1 MLKRL
6 AYLTTGAALLLLAAA
21 VFWCFNRL
29 NTLALTQQQ
38 TQRQITQWRDQ
49 PQPDSNY
56 RELEVAVKDITDRT
70 EALARQLDDATR
82 DQAERL
88 KSINEQLK
96 ELKGQIQ
103 TLSVSYQHLQHLQ
116 HLQQQ
121 TATRSRVKAKSPV
134 TTPLWA
140 AKAPFSL
147 ISSEFRAGR
156 QFAVI
161 APSGYHSL
169 SQLQLVASGD
179 SVQGWQLLQ
188 LDGDRAT
195 FRKGG
200 QRLTLNAG
208 G

>member
-6 AYLTTGAALLLLAAA
+6 AYLIIGSALLLLAAA
-21 VFWCFNRL
+21 VFWGFNRL
-29 NTLALTQQQ
+29 NALTLAQQQ

-49 PQPDSNY
+49 PKPDSDY
-56 RELEVAVKDITDRT
+56 RELKVAVKNITDST
-70 EALARQLDDATR
+70 EALARQLNDAASA
-82 DQAERL
+82 QAEQL
-88 KSINEQLK
+88 QPINEQIK
-96 ELKGQIQ
+96 ELERQVQ
-103 TLSVSYQHLQHLQ
+103 PLSASYQ

-121 TATRSRVKAKSPV
+121 TATRSRAKAKHPV
-134 TTPLWA
+134 SSPLWA

-161 APSGYHSL
+161 APSGYRSL
-169 SQLQLVASGD
+169 SQLQLVAPGD
-179 SVQGWQLLQ
+179 NVQGWQLLQ
-188 LDGDRAT
+188 LDGSHAT

-208 G
+208 E

>member
-6 AYLTTGAALLLLAAA
+6 AYPITGSVLILLTATML
-21 VFWCFNRL
+21 WCVNHL
-29 NTLALTQQQ
+29 NTLTLAQQQ

-49 PQPDSNY
+49 PQPDNDY
-56 RELEVAVKDITDRT
+56 RELKAAVKNITDRT
-70 EALARQLDDATR
+70 EALARQLNDAAST
-82 DQAERL
+82 QTERL
-88 KSINEQLK
+88 QPINEQIK
-96 ELKGQIQ
+96 ELEKQVQ
-103 TLSVSYQHLQHLQ
+103 TLSTSYQ

-121 TATRSRVKAKSPV
+121 TATRSRATAKSPV

-161 APSGYHSL
+161 APSGYRSL
-169 SQLQLVASGD
+169 SQLQLVAPGD

-188 LDGDRAT
+188 LDGSHAT

-208 G
+208 E

>member
-6 AYLTTGAALLLLAAA
+6 AYLIAGSAILLLSAA

-29 NTLALTQQQ
+29 NVLTLAQQQ

-49 PQPDSNY
+49 SQHNNDY
-56 RELEVAVKDITDRT
+56 HELQAAVKDITGRT
-70 EALARQLDDATR
+70 EALARQLTDATST
-82 DQAERL
+82 QAERL
-88 KSINEQLK
+88 QPITEQLRV
-96 ELKGQIQ
+96 LKGQVQ
-103 TLSVSYQHLQHLQ
+103 TLSTSYQ

-121 TATRSRVKAKSPV
+121 TATRSRAKAKSPV

-161 APSGYHSL
+161 APSGYRSL
-169 SQLQLVASGD
+169 SQLQLVAPGD

-188 LDGDRAT
+188 LDGSHAT
-195 FRKGG
+195 FRKGV

>member
-6 AYLTTGAALLLLAAA
+6 AYLIAGSTLLLLAAA
-21 VFWCFNRL
+21 MFWCVNRL
-29 NTLALTQQQ
+29 NTLTLTQQQ
-38 TQRQITQWRDQ
+38 TQRQITQRRDQ
-49 PQPDSNY
+49 PKPDNDY
-56 RELEVAVKDITDRT
+56 RELQVAVKNITDRT
-70 EALARQLDDATR
+70 EALTRQLNDATR
-82 DQAERL
+82 AQAEQL
-88 KSINEQLK
+88 QPINEQIKVL
-96 ELKGQIQ
+96 ERQVQ
-103 TLSVSYQHLQHLQ
+103 TLNANYQ

-121 TATRSRVKAKSPV
+121 TATRSRAKAKHPV
-134 TTPLWA
+134 PSPLWA

-156 QFAVI
+156 KFAVI
-161 APSGYHSL
+161 APSSYSSL
-169 SQLQLVASGD
+169 SQLQLVAPGD

-188 LDGDRAT
+188 LDGSHAT

>member
-6 AYLTTGAALLLLAAA
+6 AYLIAGSALLLLVAA

-29 NTLALTQQQ
+29 NTLILAQQQ
-38 TQRQITQWRDQ
+38 TQRQITQWRNQ
-49 PQPDSNY
+49 PQPDSDY
-56 RELEVAVKDITDRT
+56 RELEAAVKNITDRT
-70 EALARQLDDATR
+70 EALARQLSDATST
-82 DQAERL
+82 QSEQL
-88 KSINEQLK
+88 QPINEQLRV
-96 ELKGQIQ
+96 LKGQIQ
-103 TLSVSYQHLQHLQ
+103 TLNASYQ

-121 TATRSRVKAKSPV
+121 TATRSRATAKRPV
-134 TTPLWA
+134 PSPLWA

-147 ISSEFRAGR
+147 INSEFRAGR

-161 APSGYHSL
+161 APSGYRSL
-169 SQLQLVASGD
+169 SQLQLVAPGD

-188 LDGDRAT
+188 LDGSHAT
-195 FRKGG
+195 FRKDG

>member
-6 AYLTTGAALLLLAAA
+6 AYLATGAALLLLAAA
-21 VFWCFNRL
+21 VFWCVNRL
-29 NTLALTQQQ
+29 NTLTLTQQQ

-49 PQPDSNY
+49 SQHNNDY
-56 RELEVAVKDITDRT
+56 HELQAAVKDITGRT
-70 EALARQLDDATR
+70 EALARQLNDATST
-82 DQAERL
+82 QAERL
-88 KSINEQLK
+88 QPITEQLRVL
-96 ELKGQIQ
+96 EGQVQ
-103 TLSVSYQHLQHLQ
+103 TLSTSYQ

-121 TATRSRVKAKSPV
+121 TATRSRAKAKSPV

-161 APSGYHSL
+161 APSGYRSL
-169 SQLQLVASGD
+169 SQLQLVAPGD

-188 LDGDRAT
+188 LDGSHAT

-200 QRLTLNAG
+200 QQLTLNAG

>member
-6 AYLTTGAALLLLAAA
+6 AYLIAGSALFLLVAA
-21 VFWCFNRL
+21 VFWGFNCL
-29 NTLALTQQQ
+29 NALTLAQQQ
-38 TQRQITQWRDQ
+38 TQRQVTQWRDQ
-49 PQPDSNY
+49 SQPDSDY
-56 RELEVAVKDITDRT
+56 HELKVAVKNITERT
-70 EALARQLDDATR
+70 EALARQLNDAASV
-82 DQAERL
+82 QAERL
-88 KSINEQLK
+88 NPINEQLK
-96 ELKGQIQ
+96 ELKGHIQ
-103 TLSVSYQHLQHLQ
+103 TLSVSYQHLQ
-116 HLQQQ
+116 QQ
-121 TATRSRVKAKSPV
+121 TATRSRAKAKRPVPSPF
-134 TTPLWA
+134 WA

-147 ISSEFRAGR
+147 ISSEFRVGR

-169 SQLQLVASGD
+169 SQLQLVAPGD

-188 LDGDRAT
+188 LDGSHAT

>member
-6 AYLTTGAALLLLAAA
+6 AYLTTTSALLLLAAA

-29 NTLALTQQQ
+29 NVLTLAQQQ

-49 PQPDSNY
+49 PQPDSDY
-56 RELEVAVKDITDRT
+56 HELKVAVKNITDRT
-70 EALARQLDDATR
+70 EALARQLNDAASA
-82 DQAERL
+82 QAEQL
-88 KSINEQLK
+88 HPINEQIK
-96 ELKGQIQ
+96 ELERQVQ
-103 TLSVSYQHLQHLQ
+103 TLSTSYQHLQ
-116 HLQQQ
+116 QQS
-121 TATRSRVKAKSPV
+121 ATRSRAKAKSPIPS
-134 TTPLWA
+134 PLWA

-147 ISSEFRAGR
+147 IGSEFRAGR

-161 APSGYHSL
+161 APSGYRSL
-169 SQLQLVASGD
+169 SQLQLVAPGD

-188 LDGDRAT
+188 LDGSHAT

>member
-6 AYLTTGAALLLLAAA
+6 AYLIAGSALLLLAAA

-29 NTLALTQQQ
+29 NTLTLAQQQ
-38 TQRQITQWRDQ
+38 TQRQITQWHDQ
-49 PQPDSNY
+49 PQPDSDFQQ
-56 RELEVAVKDITDRT
+56 LQTAVKNITGRI
-70 EALARQLDDATR
+70 EALARQLNDAAST
-82 DQAERL
+82 QAERL
-88 KSINEQLK
+88 HPINEQIKAL
-96 ELKGQIQ
+96 ERQVQ
-103 TLSVSYQHLQHLQ
+103 TLNTSYQ

-121 TATRSRVKAKSPV
+121 TATRSRAKAKRPV
-134 TTPLWA
+134 LSPLWA

-161 APSGYHSL
+161 APSGYRSL
-169 SQLQLVASGD
+169 SQLQLVAPGD

-188 LDGDRAT
+188 LDGSHAT
-195 FRKGG
+195 FRKGS

-208 G
+208 E

>member
-56 RELEVAVKDITDRT
+56 RELEAAVKNITDRT
-70 EALARQLDDATR
+70 EALARQLSDATST
-82 DQAERL
+82 QSEQL
-88 KSINEQLK
+88 QPINEQLRV
-96 ELKGQIQ
+96 LKGQIQ
-103 TLSVSYQHLQHLQ
+103 TMNASYQ

-121 TATRSRVKAKSPV
+121 TATRSRAKAKSPIPS
-134 TTPLWA
+134 PLWA

-169 SQLQLVASGD
+169 SQLQLVAPGD
-179 SVQGWQLLQ
+179 NVQGWQLLQ
-188 LDGDRAT
+188 LDDSHAT

>member
-6 AYLTTGAALLLLAAA
+6 AYLIAGSALLLLAAA

-29 NTLALTQQQ
+29 NTLTLTQQQ

-49 PQPDSNY
+49 PQPDSDY
-56 RELEVAVKDITDRT
+56 HELKVAVKNITDRT
-70 EALARQLDDATR
+70 EALARQLNDAASTL
-82 DQAERL
+82 AERL
-88 KSINEQLK
+88 QPINEQIK
-96 ELKGQIQ
+96 ELEKQVQ
-103 TLSVSYQHLQHLQ
+103 TLNTSYQ

-121 TATRSRVKAKSPV
+121 TATRSRAKAKRPV
-134 TTPLWA
+134 PSPLWA
-140 AKAPFSL
+140 AKAPFSF
-147 ISSEFRAGR
+147 IGSEFRAGQ

-161 APSGYHSL
+161 APSGYRSL
-169 SQLQLVASGD
+169 SQFQLVAPGD
-179 SVQGWQLLQ
+179 NVQGWQLLQ
-188 LDGDRAT
+188 LDSDRAI

>member
-6 AYLTTGAALLLLAAA
+6 AYLTTASILLLLAATM
-21 VFWCFNRL
+21 FWCVNRL
-29 NTLALTQQQ
+29 NVLTLAQQQ

-49 PQPDSNY
+49 PQHNNDY
-56 RELEVAVKDITDRT
+56 HELQAAVKNITGRT
-70 EALARQLDDATR
+70 EALARQLNDATST
-82 DQAERL
+82 QAERL
-88 KSINEQLK
+88 QPINEQIKALDR
-96 ELKGQIQ
+96 QVQ
-103 TLSVSYQHLQHLQ
+103 TLSASYQ

-121 TATRSRVKAKSPV
+121 TATRSRATAKSPV

-161 APSGYHSL
+161 APSGYRSL
-169 SQLQLVASGD
+169 SLLQLVAPGD

-188 LDGDRAT
+188 LDGSHAT
-195 FRKGG
+195 FRKGS

-208 G
+208 E

>member
-6 AYLTTGAALLLLAAA
+6 AYLIAGSALLLLAVAT
-21 VFWCFNRL
+21 FWCINRL
-29 NTLALTQQQ
+29 NVLMLAQQQ

-49 PQPDSNY
+49 PQHNNDY
-56 RELEVAVKDITDRT
+56 HELQAAVKDITGRT
-70 EALARQLDDATR
+70 EALARQLNDAVSA
-82 DQAERL
+82 QA
-88 KSINEQLK
+88 EQLK
-96 ELKGQIQ
+96 PITEQLRVLEGQVR
-103 TLSVSYQHLQHLQ
+103 TLSASYQ

-121 TATRSRVKAKSPV
+121 TATRSRAKAKRPV

-161 APSGYHSL
+161 APFGYRSL
-169 SQLQLVASGD
+169 SQLQLVAPGD

-188 LDGDRAT
+188 LDGSHAT

>member
-21 VFWCFNRL
+21 MFWGFNRL
-29 NTLALTQQQ
+29 NALTLVQQQ

-49 PQPDSNY
+49 PQPDSDY
-56 RELEVAVKDITDRT
+56 HELKVAVKNITNRT
-70 EALARQLDDATR
+70 EALARQLNDAASV
-82 DQAERL
+82 QAERL
-88 KSINEQLK
+88 NPINEQLK

-103 TLSVSYQHLQHLQ
+103 TLSASYQ

-121 TATRSRVKAKSPV
+121 TATRSRAKAKRPV
-134 TTPLWA
+134 PSPLWA

-169 SQLQLVASGD
+169 SQLQLVTPGD

-188 LDGDRAT
+188 LDGSHAT
-195 FRKGG
+195 FRKSG

-208 G
+208 E

>member
-1 MLKRL
+1 MLKHL
-6 AYLTTGAALLLLAAA
+6 AYLTTSAALLLLAAA
-21 VFWCFNRL
+21 VFWGFNRL
-29 NTLALTQQQ
+29 NALTLAQQQ

-49 PQPDSNY
+49 PQHNNDY
-56 RELEVAVKDITDRT
+56 HELQATVKNITDRT
-70 EALARQLDDATR
+70 EALTRQLNDATR
-82 DQAERL
+82 AQAERL
-88 KSINEQLK
+88 QPITEQFK

-103 TLSVSYQHLQHLQ
+103 TLSASYQ

-121 TATRSRVKAKSPV
+121 TAARSRAKAKRPV
-134 TTPLWA
+134 PSPLWA

-161 APSGYHSL
+161 APSGYRSL
-169 SQLQLVASGD
+169 SQLQLVAPGD

-188 LDGDRAT
+188 LDDSHAT

>member
-6 AYLTTGAALLLLAAA
+6 AYLIAGSTLLLLVAAM
-21 VFWCFNRL
+21 FWGFNRL
-29 NTLALTQQQ
+29 NAIALAQQQ

-56 RELEVAVKDITDRT
+56 HELEVAVKNITERT
-70 EALARQLDDATR
+70 EALARRLDDATSAQ
-82 DQAERL
+82 DARL
-88 KSINEQLK
+88 NPITEQLRVL
-96 ELKGQIQ
+96 EGQVR
-103 TLSVSYQHLQHLQ
+103 TLSASYQHLQ
-116 HLQQQ
+116 QQI
-121 TATRSRVKAKSPV
+121 ATRSRAKAKHPV
-134 TTPLWA
+134 SSPLWA

-147 ISSEFRAGR
+147 ISNEFRAGR

-161 APSGYHSL
+161 APSDYRSL
-169 SQLQLVASGD
+169 SQLQLVAPGN

-188 LDGDRAT
+188 LDSSHAT

-208 G
+208 E